1 MGNKKRKLILSL
13 FVTFTIIILFFIG
26 KNVLFYTHQL
36 TPEGEKLL
44 NTERIQKDVEYIFQD
59 KYKFHYKLS
68 IFNLKNIIHLS
79 LEPNRT
85 VLKRA
90 FQNESD
96 KVIQIVL
103 TDKKVRGTDIN
114 VHEEGKVIV
123 TNQAIQFLIYFIHR
137 DYDPTIKAVNA
148 FVFVNINLSQS
159 DHIKSEPLQ
168 SNLFP
173 YLGEVWEFGES
184 CPEGQNS
191 PNSSSSQ
198 TTGSSHPYFS
208 YFV

>member
-148 FVFVNINLSQS
+148 FYTPRNFGIDANADANCVIIIDEFKDEYKRLKNDGLVGKKLEKKLEEKFIYY
-159 DHIKSEPLQ
+159 D
-168 SNLFP
+168 
-173 YLGEVWEFGES
+173 GEK
-184 CPEGQNS
+184 
-191 PNSSSSQ
+191 
-198 TTGSSHPYFS
+198 
-208 YFV
+208 